1 MLVINMEAHLRV
13 HTEYISLSNLQAYT
27 DKYCSKVYMV
37 REEDAARPHY
47 QGYVRFDVKYQN
59 LESLRNLLKK
69 YLTQKGNKV
78 YSISLARESMARHI
92 AYLMKEG
99 GEPVF
104 NRNISI
110 LDLNAAKDLVSDFK
124 KRQAMTSMERL
135 ADSYS
140 GDDKVESIA
149 KYIMSEWRR
158 QGKMLPDPRLMKRYI
173 QTIQFIKWPEVH
185 QARYLQEV
193 AQLFSW

>member
-1 MLVINMEAHLRV
+1 MEAHLRV
-13 HTEYISLSNLQAYT
+13 HTEYISLANLISYT
-27 DKYCSKVYMV
+27 DKYCTKVYLV
-37 REEDAARPHY
+37 KEEDATRPHY
-47 QGYVRFDVKYQN
+47 QGYVRFDQKYQN

-69 YLTQKGNKV
+69 HLTQKGNRV
-78 YSISLARESMARHI
+78 YSISLARESMQRHI

-99 GEPVF
+99 QEPLVQK
-104 NRNISI
+104 NISI
-110 LDLNAAKDLVSDFK
+110 LDLKAAKDLVTDFK
-124 KRQAMTSMERL
+124 KRQSMTTMEKL

-140 GDDKVESIA
+140 GDDSVERIA
-149 KYIMSEWRR
+149 KYIMEEWKR
-158 QGKMLPDPRLMKRYI
+158 QGRMLPDPRLMKRYI